1 MLSFEML
8 MEIFQMNATL
18 NENAYE
24 FEFYVSDLAKP

>member
-1 MLSFEML
+1 

-24 FEFYVSDLAKP
+24 FEFYVSDFGQTLSY